1 MNDTA
6 NAGCCVSLGQ
16 KFSQFSLKEEIKYS
30 LSLLLGLFPVPW
42 KIRNLCFKN
51 GIVKRF

>member
-30 LSLLLGLFPVPW
+30 LSLLLGLLDFFFLFPGKLGTCALKMV
-42 KIRNLCFKN
+42 
-51 GIVKRF
+51 